1 MNNEQKPVA
10 WMMINNTFDMSPSL
24 HWTLQKWD
32 ASWKPIPLYIHP
44 APDVVKQL
52 VEALEQLMS
61 IVTIHSRATS
71 NSFAWA
77 EMDEAKEALAAA
89 KEAGYE

>member
-1 MNNEQKPVA
+1 MNNEQNPVA
-10 WMMINNTFDMSPSL
+10 WMSPSRERL
-24 HWTLQKWD
+24 EFSRADTVYGSHT
-32 ASWKPIPLYIHP
+32 IPLYTHP
-44 APDVVKQL
+44 APDVTKQL

-89 KEAGYE
+89 KEAGL

>member
-1 MNNEQKPVA
+1 MSNEQKPVA
-10 WMMINNTFDMSPSL
+10 WMSPSRERL
-24 HWTLQKWD
+24 EFSRADTVYGSHT
-32 ASWKPIPLYIHP
+32 IPLYTHP
-44 APDVVKQL
+44 TPAVVKQL

-71 NSFAWA
+71 NNFAWA

-89 KEAGYE
+89 RKRYYE

>member
-1 MNNEQKPVA
+1 MSDEQKPVA
-10 WMMINNTFDMSPSL
+10 YINVQTR
-24 HWTLQKWD
+24 TLEW
-32 ASWKPIPLYIHP
+32 AKPMRWETPTIATLEPVPLYAHP
-44 APDVVKQL
+44 APAVVAQL

-89 KEAGYE
+89 KEAGL

>member
-1 MNNEQKPVA
+1 MSDEQKPVA
-10 WMMINNTFDMSPSL
+10 NDFNPDW
-24 HWTLQKWD
+24 
-32 ASWKPIPLYIHP
+32 
-44 APDVVKQL
+44 DVVTPMVEEQQRMAKRVEELEAVGAQL

-77 EMDEAKEALAAA
+77 EMDEAKAALAAA
-89 KEAGYE
+89 KEAGL